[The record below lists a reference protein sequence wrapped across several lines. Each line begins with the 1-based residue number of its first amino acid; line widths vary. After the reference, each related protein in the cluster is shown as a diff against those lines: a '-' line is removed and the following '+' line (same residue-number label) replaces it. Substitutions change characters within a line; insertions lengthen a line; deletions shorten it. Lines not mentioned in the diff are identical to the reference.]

1 MTRQQRLMGVKEI
14 QKRLRLSRQRI
25 QQLAEQPDFPAPYD
39 ELAMGRIWL
48 ARDIEAWIRAHR
60 PDQAA
65 VDDLD
70 DDRATE

>member
-1 MTRQQRLMGVKEI
+1 MTKQQRLMGDKEI

-25 QQLAEQPDFPAPYD
+25 QQLAQQSDFPAPYD

-60 PDQAA
+60 PD
-65 VDDLD
+65 
-70 DDRATE
+70 RADIDNLGR